1 MVFISEHS
9 TFLYW
14 VPNRTIVIMHSRTQ
28 NAEPRESRTQ
38 EDDSLTH
45 HSSSCLLFLLFTPPS
60 QHSFTT
66 DYSFVSYCKIEIFE
80 MTIRKG
86 VRDAAS
92 RVRGSIKRL
101 RVRTPIDEV
110 PSLKDFIQKKSVI
123 HQYRSFLRA
132 VGSIGD
138 DTYRHQ
144 GLHEVRKEFDSLKFE
159 EDKVVISMAVQ
170 EVRVSCAQPKNFISI
185 LIIQYFL
192 IFHQYREDVD

>member
-1 MVFISEHS
+1 MG
-9 TFLYW
+9 
-14 VPNRTIVIMHSRTQ
+14 RTQ
-28 NAEPRESRTQ
+28 NAEPRQNAERRTRQ
-38 EDDSLTH
+38 QNA
-45 HSSSCLLFLLFTPPS
+45 PS
-60 QHSFTT
+60 QHSFSC
-66 DYSFVSYCKIEIFE
+66 DYSFLSYCKTEIQAFE

-92 RVRGSIKRL
+92 RVRGSIKRV

-138 DTYRHQ
+138 ETYRQQ

-159 EDKVVISMAVQ
+159 EDQVVISMAVQ
-170 EVRVSCAQPKNFISI
+170 EVRVSCAQPKNFIST

-192 IFHQYREDVD
+192 IFHQYREDAD

>member
-1 MVFISEHS
+1 
-9 TFLYW
+9 
-14 VPNRTIVIMHSRTQ
+14 
-28 NAEPRESRTQ
+28 
-38 EDDSLTH
+38 
-45 HSSSCLLFLLFTPPS
+45 
-60 QHSFTT
+60 
-66 DYSFVSYCKIEIFE
+66 

-92 RVRGSIKRL
+92 RVRGSIKRV

-138 DTYRHQ
+138 ETYRQQ

-159 EDKVVISMAVQ
+159 EDQVVISMAVQ
-170 EVRVSCAQPKNFISI
+170 EGRRRLKDLRAIIGYQKQDDDLDSWLNIKDEDDPRGRVGVSWPWEQSNDKGDD
-185 LIIQYFL
+185 
-192 IFHQYREDVD
+192 RK